1 MKSTHFPDP
10 IADEM
15 IRAILDNRKTVTR
28 RAVKP
33 HYRAGEAGFRVVTN
47 KHTGKYVRIEIF
59 DEWEDETRW
68 LDDPYRPGDILYVR
82 ETWQHGFG
90 GTYLYKASAGHD
102 LFMTADGEL
111 VSDIPWRPS
120 IHMPREAARI
130 FLRVTNVRVERLQE
144 IDGRGVLAE
153 GVDNG
158 HSNPAMGKR
167 WENMQLMAF
176 SALWDSTIKPADWA
190 LYGWDAN
197 PWVWVI
203 EFERCDPPKGG

>member
-1 MKSTHFPDP
+1 MNIKP
-10 IADEM
+10 ILCNTDM
-15 IRAILDNRKTVTR
+15 VRALLDNRKTVTR